1 MAHHQAISIIFP
13 KHHNPMKAI
22 VGTALRIIAI
32 LWLVNGAAGI
42 ILAFLE
48 AGSGS
53 FFRGLASTLLGLGLF
68 RLGTWLKNK
77 HSRTSNDQP
86 A

>member
-1 MAHHQAISIIFP
+1 
-13 KHHNPMKAI
+13 MKTI

-42 ILAFLE
+42 ILAFLDT
-48 AGSGS
+48 GSGGFS
-53 FFRGLASTLLGLGLF
+53 RGLISTLLGFGLF
-68 RLGTWLKNK
+68 RLGTWLKNRN
-77 HSRTSNDQP
+77 SITSNDQP